1 MKRNITVWVIALSLS
16 LSSCFLNTDGKKNGK
31 VDLQQFP
38 VDSTYSM
45 GVPSFM
51 TKTKSLNENSTFQFQ
66 NMFKETYVIVI
77 DENTNEFIDAYKEM
91 DAYDTARS
99 VVSNYA
105 DTQVQLITSNMNV
118 IEKKEVTFSKINGL
132 DAAATEIDASLEG
145 VKLPVTYF
153 LTFIEGKE
161 KLYMV
166 MAWTLQ
172 NRKENHRATFE
183 QMARSFNTTTKE
195 RQPKLGR

>member
-1 MKRNITVWVIALSLS
+1 
-16 LSSCFLNTDGKKNGK
+16 
-31 VDLQQFP
+31 
-38 VDSTYSM
+38 M

-118 IEKKEVTFSKINGL
+118 IDKKEVTFSKINGL
-132 DAAATEIDASLEG
+132 DAAATEIDASLDG
-145 VKLPVTYF
+145 VKVPVTYF
-153 LTFIEGKE
+153 LTFIEGRE
-161 KLYMV
+161 KLYMI

-172 NRKENHRATFE
+172 NRKENHRATFDE
-183 QMARSFNTTTKE
+183 MARSFNTI
-195 RQPKLGR
+195 Q